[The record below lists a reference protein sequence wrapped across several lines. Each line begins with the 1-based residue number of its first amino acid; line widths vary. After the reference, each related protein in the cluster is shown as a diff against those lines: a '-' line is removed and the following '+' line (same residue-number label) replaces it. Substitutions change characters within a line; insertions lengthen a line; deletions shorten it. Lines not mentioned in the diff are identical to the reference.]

1 MRRIAIVGA
10 GLAGFSAGQE
20 LRRLGFDGDLTV
32 IGAEPHRPYRRPPLS
47 KEHLLGESD
56 LSLRGA
62 DELGAAWRLGRAAT
76 GLDLERRAVLVG
88 EAAIGFDG
96 LVIATGL
103 RAKSLPEGTALPG
116 VHFLRGLDD
125 ARGLRREIEARPRT
139 VVVGGGFI
147 GSETAATLRGLGL
160 EVTLISGRPVLRSAL
175 GAEVGAIAEAMH
187 REHGVEVRTGRMAG
201 VSGTGRVERVHL
213 QDGGT
218 VTADL
223 VVAALGAE
231 PETEWLRG
239 TGLGDGD
246 GVMVGADGLVA
257 PGIAAAG
264 DVARWPHPLH
274 SGRTL
279 RIEHYANAAEQGAHA
294 ARALLGG
301 IGPYTPLPNFWS
313 HLYGRRLQAVGFTGA
328 DCESRLVA
336 QEPGHRFMAE
346 YRHRGRL
353 VGVAAAGF
361 ARAMPEY
368 RQRIAQALAPVAETA
383 EGPPDTGVVSGGPT
397 SQRADERAG

>member
-10 GLAGFSAGQE
+10 GLAGFSAGRE

-47 KEHLLGESD
+47 KEHLLADDD
-56 LSLRGA
+56 LTLRGA
-62 DELGAAWRLGRAAT
+62 DEIGATWMLGRAAT

-88 EAAIGFDG
+88 EAAVAFDG

-103 RAKSLPEGTALPG
+103 RAKTLREGADLPG
-116 VHFLRGLDD
+116 VHVLRGLDD
-125 ARGLRREIEARPRT
+125 ARGLRRELGAGPRT

-160 EVTLISGRPVLRSAL
+160 EVTLVTGTPVLRSVL
-175 GAEVGAIAEAMH
+175 GAEAGAIAEARH
-187 REHGVEVRTGRMAG
+187 REHGVTIRTGRVTG

-213 QDGGT
+213 DDGRT
-218 VTADL
+218 VPADL
-223 VVAALGAE
+223 VVAALGSE

-239 TGLGDGD
+239 TGLGGEG
-246 GVMVGADGLVA
+246 GVIVGPDGLAA

-294 ARALLGG
+294 ARALLGRTSR
-301 IGPYTPLPNFWS
+301 YAPLPNFWS
-313 HLYGRRLQAVGFTGA
+313 HLYGRRLQALGFTGA
-328 DCESRLVA
+328 DCDSRLVA
-336 QEPGHRFMAE
+336 REPGHRFIAE
-346 YRHRGRL
+346 YRLRGRL

-361 ARAMPEY
+361 ASALPEY
-368 RQRIAQALAPVAETA
+368 RRRIAAELA
-383 EGPPDTGVVSGGPT
+383 
-397 SQRADERAG
+397 